1 MSPVFIGLA
10 GVFLGRAHYTLYYL
24 KRGNR
29 TSMVITWLATVFVVG
44 FWTWQWVI
52 K

>member
-1 MSPVFIGLA
+1 LSPVLIGLT
-10 GVFLGRAHYTLYYL
+10 GVLLGRARYVLYYL

-29 TSMVITWLATVFVVG
+29 TSVVITWLPTVFVIG